1 MRSNS
6 NGDTLVSK
14 LMAHNQPTVHP
25 QYPLRSVFTQPEY
38 VLQKACILMSSF
50 CLELGLSFLK
60 QLTDSACARRR
71 ASNSNQITDFNQ
83 DSFSGCKRDNL
94 LSSVSFPNWKWLKQG
109 KLHGK
114 QTQQYFSV
122 VSETTKDTP
131 ADNRYAVFPQLS
143 PRLPFLSFLV
153 SCLLWIYKTK
163 MSKGIRITDSSL
175 STAITDL
182 ADYFHA
188 RRTLFC
194 FFVCWYWAQC
204 CAHIGGNELQQ
215 SMTVITF
222 IDL

>member
-1 MRSNS
+1 MLADELPIRTKLPTSIKTHFQDANGTICSALSRFLIENYWNKENS
-6 NGDTLVSK
+6 TENK
-14 LMAHNQPTVHP
+14 
-25 QYPLRSVFTQPEY
+25 
-38 VLQKACILMSSF
+38 
-50 CLELGLSFLK
+50 
-60 QLTDSACARRR
+60 
-71 ASNSNQITDFNQ
+71 
-83 DSFSGCKRDNL
+83 
-94 LSSVSFPNWKWLKQG
+94 
-109 KLHGK
+109 
-114 QTQQYFSV
+114 QQYFSV
-122 VSETTKDTP
+122 VSETNKDTP

-163 MSKGIRITDSSL
+163 MSKGIRVTDSSF

-188 RRTLFC
+188 RQTLFC

-204 CAHIGGNELQQ
+204 CAHVGGNELQQ